1 MPAPGSSS
9 VTGTAGLDPAHL
21 RAVDDA
27 LARTVEQQAQT
38 LSAVSDELTDL
49 LGAVRGLMVGGKR
62 LRAAFCLWGARAA
75 TGGLPS
81 AGTHLSD
88 ETPPGPGV
96 IEAAA
101 ALEMFHLG
109 ALVHDDVMDRSALRR
124 GVPTVHRS
132 FADLHRSSGSAGDAD
147 AFGDSVAVLVGDLC
161 FTWADD
167 LLDRAARSCAAAGR
181 AATGVQARVVW
192 ERMRTQTLAGQFLDL
207 VAQSRPDTTA
217 SAATA
222 VLHYKSAKYTVEHPL
237 VLGGALAEAPPALLD
252 DYAAFGLRVGEAF
265 QLRDDVLGVF
275 GESAVTGKSTYDDVR
290 EGKRTV
296 LVAYAEEAATPE
308 QLGMLRR
315 HLGDEELD
323 AEGLAVVRTLLT
335 DTGALERVE
344 ARIEHEVTAALARLE
359 RMPVAEDAR
368 EALAELTRASVW
380 RTA

>member
-1 MPAPGSSS
+1 MGLAPPDLS
-9 VTGTAGLDPAHL
+9 
-21 RAVDDA
+21 AVDEA
-27 LARTVEQQAQT
+27 LVRTVEEQAQA

-49 LGAVRGLMVGGKR
+49 LGAVRALMVGGKR
-62 LRAAFCLWGARAA
+62 LRAAFCVWGARGA
-75 TGGLPS
+75 TGRPS
-81 AGTHLSD
+81 GADGHPGAG
-88 ETPPGPGV
+88 PVPAGPGV
-96 IEAAA
+96 VEAAA

-132 FADLHRSSGSAGDAD
+132 FADLHRTSGASGDAD

-167 LLDRAARSCAAAGR
+167 LLDRASRACVVAGREAAG
-181 AATGVQARVVW
+181 AHARVVW
-192 ERMRTQTLAGQFLDL
+192 ERMRTQTLAGQYLDL

-237 VLGGALAEAPPALLD
+237 VLGGALAGASDALLD
-252 DYAAFGLRVGEAF
+252 DYAAFGLCVGEAF

-275 GESAVTGKSTYDDVR
+275 GESTVTGKSTFDDVR
-290 EGKRTV
+290 EGKRTM

-308 QLGMLRR
+308 QLVQLRR
-315 HLGDEELD
+315 HLGDEDLD
-323 AEGLAVVRTLLT
+323 TDGLAAVRTLLT
-335 DTGALERVE
+335 DTGALRRVE
-344 ARIEHEVTAALARLE
+344 ARIEETVTEALAGLE
-359 RMPVAEDAR
+359 RMPVPQDAR
-368 EALAELTRASVW
+368 EALAELTEASVW